1 MKLGVCGDRCDV
13 CPRYVATRDHDALLF
28 EKIRR
33 VYIKVG
39 LRGEDT
45 PLESLTCRGCS
56 PENKCAYSSVRDCAL
71 DRKIENCGLCSDYPC
86 EKMNAVFQKTE
97 DFRNK
102 FDHACTKEEFTL
114 FEQAFFR
121 KKAYLGAAASVQQPP
136 KAATDTD

>member
-13 CPRYVATRDHDALLF
+13 CPRYVATRNNDAALF

-45 PLESLTCRGCS
+45 PLDSLTCRGCG

-71 DRKIENCGLCSDYPC
+71 DRKIENCGVCSDYPC
-86 EKMNAVFQKTE
+86 EKMNTVFQKTE
-97 DFRNK
+97 DFREK
-102 FDHACTKEEFTL
+102 LKQACTKEDFVP
-114 FEQAFFR
+114 FERAFFSKR
-121 KKAYLGAAASVQQPP
+121 VYLDEAAKQKTAGP
-136 KAATDTD
+136 AGR